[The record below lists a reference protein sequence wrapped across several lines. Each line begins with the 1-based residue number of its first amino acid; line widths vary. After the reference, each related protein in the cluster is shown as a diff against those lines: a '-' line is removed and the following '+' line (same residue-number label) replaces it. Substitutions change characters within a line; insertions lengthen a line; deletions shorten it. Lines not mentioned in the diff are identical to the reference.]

1 MDAIR
6 TDPAWTRAAR
16 SWLKAHA
23 AAEKTN
29 LALEKARF
37 KLVLLAAGASAKGD
51 GVSVTR
57 FFRAGTISYGS
68 IPELEGVALDDY
80 RKPGEWQFRVTK
92 ESPANTAIPLAHAK
106 TAIHAIT
113 RATIR

>member
-1 MDAIR
+1 MTR
-6 TDPAWTRAAR
+6 TDAPWTRAAKA
-16 SWLKAHA
+16 WLKAHE
-23 AAEKTN
+23 AAEKAK
-29 LALEKARF
+29 LKVEKARF

-68 IPELEGVALDDY
+68 IPELAGVALDDY

-92 ESPANTAIPLAHAK
+92 E
-106 TAIHAIT
+106 
-113 RATIR
+113 

>member
-1 MDAIR
+1 MADLTR
-6 TDPAWTRAAR
+6 TDAPWLRAAK

-23 AAEKTN
+23 AAEKTK

-37 KLVLLAAGASAKGD
+37 KLILLAEGASAKGD

-57 FFRAGTISYGS
+57 FFRAGTINYGS
-68 IPELEGVALDDY
+68 IPELADVALDEY

-92 ESPANTAIPLAHAK
+92 DD
-106 TAIHAIT
+106 
-113 RATIR
+113 